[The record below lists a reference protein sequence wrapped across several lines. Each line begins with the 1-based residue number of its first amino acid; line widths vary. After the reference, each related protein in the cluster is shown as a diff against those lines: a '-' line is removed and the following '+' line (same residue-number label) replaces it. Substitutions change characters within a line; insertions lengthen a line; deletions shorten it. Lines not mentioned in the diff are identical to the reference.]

1 MNLFSSNDKD
11 NKDGNS
17 LIDKKRNVN
26 DDNDNDDN
34 DNENDDN
41 NSRSFFSFNNK
52 NDDNGKK
59 NKKNDKNKNNWKR
72 FFSVTLHNLIYV
84 IIFGIIGSNFI
95 YFSTISK
102 DVLNKFFPTDIKLPF
117 YNPLLSKK
125 DDKKDSNPSKNI
137 TPSSK
142 KVTPSTK
149 NITPSTKN
157 ITPSTKNI
165 QKGGSYTCSAP
176 KLSSGDKVD
185 TFKKLEQFGYKD
197 NSFPY
202 NLMTPAKDDKS
213 KDDKSKEDRK
223 KDFGTLQGF
232 KNWFGE
238 TTRDSFVFERKI
250 LKKFISFFEPT
261 ALQDPKNKKEANTN
275 LLSWQPLQML
285 VGNLMIGGIVT
296 SIIPMIMGV
305 ITFITSF
312 MVDWIWALAGLF
324 LIYNLIITF
333 GLTLVQTFQLFVTF
347 TILPVFTN
355 TREIKNIFACNKQF
369 LAIIFGLMTISTAF
383 GTLESSTAT
392 MMTVCY
398 AYLVYKMMK

>member
-1 MNLFSSNDKD
+1 MNIFSSNDNDKD
-11 NKDGNS
+11 EDGKS
-17 LIDKKRNVN
+17 LIDKKR
-26 DDNDNDDN
+26 DG
-34 DNENDDN
+34 NDDN
-41 NSRSFFSFNNK
+41 NTRSFFSFN
-52 NDDNGKK
+52 
-59 NKKNDKNKNNWKR
+59 NKKNDKNKNNWKT

-117 YNPLLSKK
+117 YNPPLSKK
-125 DDKKDSNPSKNI
+125 DDKKDSNPS
-137 TPSSK
+137 
-142 KVTPSTK
+142 K

-213 KDDKSKEDRK
+213 KEDRK

-250 LKKFISFFEPT
+250 LKNIISFFEPT
-261 ALQDPKNKKEANTN
+261 ALQDPKNKKEVNTN
-275 LLSWQPLQML
+275 LLSWQPIQML

-312 MVDWIWALAGLF
+312 RVDWIWALAGIF

>member
-1 MNLFSSNDKD
+1 MNIFSSNDNDKD
-11 NKDGNS
+11 EDGKS
-17 LIDKKRNVN
+17 LIDKKR
-26 DDNDNDDN
+26 DG
-34 DNENDDN
+34 NDDN
-41 NSRSFFSFNNK
+41 NTRSFFSFNNK
-52 NDDNGKK
+52 NDDNDNDNDNDNDDNNTRNFFSFN
-59 NKKNDKNKNNWKR
+59 NKKNDKNKNNWKT

-117 YNPLLSKK
+117 YNPPLSKK
-125 DDKKDSNPSKNI
+125 DDNKDSNPS
-137 TPSSK
+137 
-142 KVTPSTK
+142 K

-213 KDDKSKEDRK
+213 KEDRK

-250 LKKFISFFEPT
+250 LKNIISFFEPT